1 MLKLVEDWHIDGVM
15 MHLNRGC
22 ELFCLGVM
30 ETRRTLLQ
38 AGVPVMTYE
47 GSSADERDLDEA
59 QISNR
64 VDSFMESLELK
75 QLHQ

>member
-1 MLKLVEDWHIDGVM
+1 

-30 ETRRTLLQ
+30 ETRRALLQ

-59 QISNR
+59 RISNR